1 MGHQFMDLFLSELEA
16 GAVTVRNKGV
26 FWLPSPPQHPPL
38 AEQGA
43 FQAHFQAAEEL
54 LSWQRF

>member
-1 MGHQFMDLFLSELEA
+1 MDLLLSELEA
-16 GAVTVRNKGV
+16 GLDNVRNKGV

-38 AEQGA
+38 AEQGT
-43 FQAHFQAAEEL
+43 FQALFRAAEEL